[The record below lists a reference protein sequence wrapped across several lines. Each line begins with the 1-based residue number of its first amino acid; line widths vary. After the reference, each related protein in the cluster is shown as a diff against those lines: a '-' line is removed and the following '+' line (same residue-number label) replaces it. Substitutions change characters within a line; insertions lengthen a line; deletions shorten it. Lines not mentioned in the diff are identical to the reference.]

1 MKVIKEGAWT
11 VPWKQEVTCT
21 DKHCGALL
29 LAEESDVKAPDYQS
43 VDIFKVVCPICGTD
57 LYLPVKELPRRLKD
71 ELNKTRKYQTYSS
84 GRD

>member
-21 DKHCGALL
+21 DKQCGALL
-29 LAEESDVKAPDYQS
+29 LADESDVIASDYS
-43 VDIFKVVCPICGTD
+43 YSDVFNVVCPICGTD
-57 LYLPVKELPRRLKD
+57 IFLKAEELPRRLKD
-71 ELNKTRKYQTYSS
+71 ELNKTRKRQTYYS